1 MPHSIF
7 KGELSYQFWG
17 PKLPY
22 SILMPFLRV
31 ESSKATSL
39 LLLLGCSGSS
49 FFFPSLGQKKG
60 HLVSCIAFPQLFKLG
75 TELRSCC
82 HLNKLLKTGKASAVV
97 AFGNIGGYC
106 ARCQE
111 SHPQSL
117 GLMLS
122 LDGGFYQPFPWL
134 CPHNLSVVSV
144 TSSGCLC
151 VPWLSLCGS

>member
-22 SILMPFLRV
+22 SILVPFLRV

-39 LLLLGCSGSS
+39 WLLLGCSGSS
-49 FFFPSLGQKKG
+49 LLFPSLGQKKG

-82 HLNKLLKTGKASAVV
+82 HLNKLLKASAVD

-106 ARCQE
+106 VRCRE
-111 SHPQSL
+111 SQPQSL
-117 GLMLS
+117 GVNAVTGGWVLS
-122 LDGGFYQPFPWL
+122 ALPLVLPTQPF
-134 CPHNLSVVSV
+134 S
-144 TSSGCLC
+144 CL
-151 VPWLSLCGS
+151 GDK